1 MDELKKLLMDLGRDA
16 KLADEYEHDPD
27 AVMKARG
34 LPEEARKAMKAKDVD
49 SVRKLSGLGECHLAN
64 STIKCHD

>member
-1 MDELKKLLMDLGRDA
+1 MESLKQLLRDLGGDA
-16 KLADEYEHDPD
+16 KLAAEYQADPD

-34 LPEEARKAMKAKDVD
+34 LPDEARKAMKAKDVET
-49 SVRKLSGLGECHLAN
+49 VRKLAGLGEVHLVN